1 MRCRGRPHAI
11 RKSQKSPRELQS
23 TWLRWG
29 SCLRRR
35 RVLKLREN
43 MVQRKIKPSEIGYFG
58 QGVPDP
64 DTMSKLQNAFAEN
77 IVNNGCIAP
86 ALREKFEHMQKLR
99 RKAFAG
105 PKVDKQALLAA
116 TELAGELL
124 PILHFQVDDV
134 DWGP

>member
-1 MRCRGRPHAI
+1 
-11 RKSQKSPRELQS
+11 
-23 TWLRWG
+23 
-29 SCLRRR
+29 
-35 RVLKLREN
+35 
-43 MVQRKIKPSEIGYFG
+43 
-58 QGVPDP
+58 
-64 DTMSKLQNAFAEN
+64 
-77 IVNNGCIAP
+77 
-86 ALREKFEHMQKLR
+86 MQKLR

>member
-1 MRCRGRPHAI
+1 
-11 RKSQKSPRELQS
+11 
-23 TWLRWG
+23 
-29 SCLRRR
+29 
-35 RVLKLREN
+35 

-124 PILHFQVDDV
+124 PILHFEVDDV